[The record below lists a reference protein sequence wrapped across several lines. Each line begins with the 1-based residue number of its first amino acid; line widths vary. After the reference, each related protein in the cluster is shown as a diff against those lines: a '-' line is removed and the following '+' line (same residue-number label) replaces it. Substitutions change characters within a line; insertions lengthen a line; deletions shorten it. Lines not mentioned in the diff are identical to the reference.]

1 MLLLQVGD
9 HQRAG
14 LDASAEGADVSEGVH
29 LSRHLTTTTEPRGR
43 PLRLRGSAEDD
54 APTMARG
61 SGRTGCLPTRVLVTA
76 AAASTLAV
84 IAELAYTQG

>member
-1 MLLLQVGD
+1 
-9 HQRAG
+9 
-14 LDASAEGADVSEGVH
+14 
-29 LSRHLTTTTEPRGR
+29 
-43 PLRLRGSAEDD
+43 
-54 APTMARG
+54 MARG